1 MTTRILKTHDDIAMT
16 EVTRTDGEKVLQ
28 RSYCVRAASDPAST
42 KTFEDMAAAAA
53 YFEDLIIRR
62 LNPQHRVG

>member
-1 MTTRILKTHDDIAMT
+1 MTTRILNTHEDIAMT
-16 EVTRTDGEKVLQ
+16 EITRTDGETVLQ

-42 KTFEDMAAAAA
+42 KTFEDMAAAGA

-62 LNPQHRVG
+62 LSPQ